1 MTESRAVATTSRMMA
16 IASDSRRFRVV
27 GRALLDKPLPGVGA
41 SGLTRSE
48 LLTVV
53 PLTLP

>member
-1 MTESRAVATTSRMMA
+1 MAGSRAIATTSRMMA
-16 IASDSRRFRVV
+16 IASDSRRFRLVR
-27 GRALLDKPLPGVGA
+27 RAPLDHLLPGVGA
-41 SGLTRSE
+41 SKLTRPE